1 MTDEAVQY
9 EQGCCWKYLTAIT
22 TIPVEGKALG
32 KVLPEKASSN
42 SAFTLALAKTCSTA
56 FGFQRLLVYLS
67 HLISNLEECEPF
79 GQNSVG
85 LLCQFSLGFFP
96 WR

>member
-22 TIPVEGKALG
+22 AMPVEDEAIE

-42 SAFTLALAKTCSTA
+42 PASTLALAKKCSTV

-67 HLISNLEECEPF
+67 HLD
-79 GQNSVG
+79 
-85 LLCQFSLGFFP
+85 
-96 WR
+96 